1 MSSHKKRFSLRLA
14 VGLSLGLAGAA
25 VYAGQVTNTTFIGGE
40 TLTHTHMNNIKTAV
54 NDNDTRIT
62 NLQGNAGA
70 SVACVGNAGDAADGM
85 SRVGSLCVDKY
96 QARVDFTGCALNG
109 IAGCTAA
116 AVSTAAGSAATGMSW
131 SQAAR
136 ACANAGK
143 RLLTSGEWMMAKT
156 MSVTTLGSDNAE
168 FVDGMYAYDPNIT
181 LDTVTYPGV
190 GTVGAARAIGSPYIR
205 NSSGVGNY
213 VLSGI
218 NSPYN
223 TASDATFGFRCAR

>member
-25 VYAGQVTNTTFIGGE
+25 VYAGSIADTYTTGDPLTA
-40 TLTHTHMNNIKTAV
+40 TLMNNIKTAV
-54 NDNDTRIT
+54 GDNDTRIT

-96 QARVDFTGCALNG
+96 QARVDFTGCASNG

-131 SQAAR
+131 AQAAR

-143 RLLTSGEWMMAKT
+143 RLLTSGEWMMAKST
-156 MSVTTLGSDNAE
+156 GVTTLASDKAE
-168 FVDGMYAYDPNIT
+168 FVDGMYAYDP
-181 LDTVTYPGV
+181 DVVT
-190 GTVGAARAIGSPYIR
+190 TSARVYGSAYLR
-205 NSSGVGNY
+205 NSSGLGDY

-223 TASDATFGFRCAR
+223 TATDATFGFRCAR